1 MQLTSFV
8 FVVPKNLRVSEYPL
22 LTQAFHH
29 AIAVS
34 VVIPGSV
41 GEENHTYYTSE
52 FGKLRFEGRHREER
66 KKQKF
71 FSINLPQ
78 EKWNNCTPLEACS
91 LWKPQNV
98 TGLSGTRRYKASLS
112 TGSTGQLP
120 QTWLNLFFTY
130 DLTGRDQ
137 VA

>member
-1 MQLTSFV
+1 MQLKSYLII
-8 FVVPKNLRVSEYPL
+8 VPKNPRVSVYPL

-29 AIAVS
+29 AIVVS

-41 GEENHTYYTSE
+41 GEENHAYHISE
-52 FGKLRFEGRHREER
+52 LGNIRFEGRHREER

-71 FSINLPQ
+71 FSINSPQ

-112 TGSTGQLP
+112 TNSTGQHP
-120 QTWLNLFFTY
+120 ETWLNLFFTC
-130 DLTGRDQ
+130 DLTGRAR

>member
-1 MQLTSFV
+1 MQLISHLII
-8 FVVPKNLRVSEYPL
+8 VPKTLRVSVYPL

-41 GEENHTYYTSE
+41 GEENHTYYTSQ
-52 FGKLRFEGRHREER
+52 FGNLRFGGGDTKER
-66 KKQKF
+66 KEHKF
-71 FSINLPQ
+71 FSIDLPQ

-112 TGSTGQLP
+112 TNSTGQHP